1 MLFCWRDFPLVSEC
15 YQAERVQTMF
25 LGLPYMTFVYSMCL
39 IIVECL
45 YTQLM
50 SHGPGPRLIGHAFY
64 GTDGPRHVRGT
75 ERERR
80 HCGKRGE
87 GSRREGVTERR
98 SL

>member
-1 MLFCWRDFPLVSEC
+1 MS
-15 YQAERVQTMF
+15 

-64 GTDGPRHVRGT
+64 GTDGPRHPSRAQRGRGAIR
-75 ERERR
+75 EREGRR
-80 HCGKRGE
+80 AVRRGL
-87 GSRREGVTERR
+87 TERR